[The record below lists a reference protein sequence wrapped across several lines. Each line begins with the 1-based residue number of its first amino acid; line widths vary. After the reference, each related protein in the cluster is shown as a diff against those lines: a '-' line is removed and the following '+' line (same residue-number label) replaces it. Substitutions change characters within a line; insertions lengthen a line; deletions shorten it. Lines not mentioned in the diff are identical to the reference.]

1 MCPTPATKIARIIVN
16 ARLLPIDDNYPEN
29 VYRTFLFKVVE
40 KPNYL
45 KQSKFFLQ

>member
-16 ARLLPIDDNYPEN
+16 VRLLPIDDNYPEN
-29 VYRTFLFKVVE
+29 VYRTLVFNMVE

-45 KQSKFFLQ
+45 